1 MLRPLIIGSA
11 LVAAP
16 IAWILAGGAVPDSV
30 RGPVDGFKRQ
40 LGLAS
45 PVEPMA
51 GKDAA
56 RKASPSGRGG
66 NQSVAVETAA
76 AIAIETSQD
85 LRAIGSLQSDESVQI
100 SSEIAGRVTEIP
112 FGEGGP
118 VKAGDIIVKLDDAL
132 AVAEVKDAEARFSLA
147 AGNLDRANTLA
158 KTGNVTERARDEAT
172 ANSETARAAVELSRV
187 RLSKHTIRAPFPG
200 VAGMRKVS
208 PGAYVTA
215 GQPIVNLEKIDSL
228 KIDFT
233 VPELFLADIRNGQ
246 TVEILVDAL
255 PGRTFIGTVYAID
268 PHIDVNGRALSIR
281 ARLENPE
288 LVLRPG
294 LFARIKIKGPT
305 RSNVVVIPESAVVPR
320 GDEKI
325 VFSIENGRAVEA
337 KVRLG
342 QRSNGRVEVLEGVRP
357 DAVVVTAGQQKLK
370 DGSLVDTI
378 ASSAPTPDRG
388 S

>member
-16 IAWILAGGAVPDSV
+16 VAWMLAGGAVPDSV
-30 RGPVDGFKRQ
+30 RGAADGFKRQ

-45 PVEPMA
+45 PAEPVA
-51 GKDAA
+51 SKDAA
-56 RKASPSGRGG
+56 RKAPSGKGG

-100 SSEIAGRVTEIP
+100 TSEIAGRVTEIP

-147 AGNLDRANTLA
+147 SGNLDRANTLA

-215 GQPIVNLEKIDSL
+215 GQPIVNLEKIDTL

-320 GDEKI
+320 GDDKI

-357 DAVVVTAGQQKLK
+357 DAIVVTAGQQKLK
-370 DGSLVDTI
+370 HGSLVDTI
-378 ASSAPTPDRG
+378 ASSAPTPERG

>member
-11 LVAAP
+11 LVAVP
-16 IAWILAGGAVPDSV
+16 VAWMLAGGAVPDSV
-30 RGPVDGFKRQ
+30 RGAADGFKRQ

-45 PVEPMA
+45 PAEPVA
-51 GKDAA
+51 SNDAA
-56 RKASPSGRGG
+56 RKAPSGKGG

-118 VKAGDIIVKLDDAL
+118 VKAGDVIVKLDDAL

-147 AGNLDRANTLA
+147 SGNLDRANTLA
-158 KTGNVTERARDEAT
+158 KSGNVTERARDEAT

-215 GQPIVNLEKIDSL
+215 GQPIVNLEKIDTL

-233 VPELFLADIRNGQ
+233 VPELFLADVSNGQ

-320 GDEKI
+320 GDDKI

-342 QRSNGRVEVLEGVRP
+342 QRSNGRVEVLEGVRS
-357 DAVVVTAGQQKLK
+357 DAIVVTAGQQKLK

-378 ASSAPTPDRG
+378 ASSAPTPERG

>member
-11 LVAAP
+11 IVAAP
-16 IAWILAGGAVPDSV
+16 VAWMLAGGVVPDSV
-30 RGPVDGFKRQ
+30 RGLVEGQKTQ
-40 LGLAS
+40 LA
-45 PVEPMA
+45 PA
-51 GKDAA
+51 ANKDAA
-56 RKASPSGRGG
+56 RKAPSSKGG

-147 AGNLDRANTLA
+147 SGNLDRANTLA
-158 KTGNVTERARDEAT
+158 KSGNVTERARDEAT
-172 ANSETARAAVELSRV
+172 ANSETSRAALELSRV
-187 RLSKHTIRAPFPG
+187 RLAKHTIRAPFPG

-215 GQPIVNLEKIDSL
+215 GQSIVNLEKIDSL

-233 VPELFLADIRNGQ
+233 VPELFLADISNGQ
-246 TVEILVDAL
+246 TVEIFVDAL
-255 PGRTFIGTVYAID
+255 PGRSFIGTVYAID

-320 GDEKI
+320 GDDKI

-342 QRSNGRVEVLEGVRP
+342 QRSNGRVEVLEGVRS
-357 DAVVVTAGQQKLK
+357 DAIVVTAGQQKLK

-378 ASSAPTPDRG
+378 ASSAAMPERG